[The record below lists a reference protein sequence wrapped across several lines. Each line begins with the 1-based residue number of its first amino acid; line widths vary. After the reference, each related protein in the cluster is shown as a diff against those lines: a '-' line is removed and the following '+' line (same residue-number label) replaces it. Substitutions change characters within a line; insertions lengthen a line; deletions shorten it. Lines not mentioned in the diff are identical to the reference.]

1 LDEEGQDSDPD
12 EKHVVKDSFENIDL
26 SKFNLLGVDLVE
38 NLHEYEYLE
47 DVSEMEGFLGRNV

>member
-12 EKHVVKDSFENIDL
+12 EKHVVEDSFENIDL

-47 DVSEMEGFLGRNV
+47 DISEMEGFLGRNV